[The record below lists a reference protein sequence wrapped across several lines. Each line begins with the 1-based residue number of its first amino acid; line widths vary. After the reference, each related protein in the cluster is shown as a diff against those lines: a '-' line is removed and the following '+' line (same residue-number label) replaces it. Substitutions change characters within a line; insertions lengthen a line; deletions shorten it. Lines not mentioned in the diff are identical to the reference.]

1 DRLVFDIQTQIAET
15 FGFKTTDTR
24 RASEYLM
31 QRYYWAAKAVT
42 QLNTIL
48 LQNIE
53 AHLFPQ
59 QAVPRPLN
67 ERFNEVN
74 GFVDIAHDKVFE

>member
-1 DRLVFDIQTQIAET
+1 
-15 FGFKTTDTR
+15 
-24 RASEYLM
+24 M
-31 QRYYWAAKAVT
+31 QRYYWAAKTVT

-59 QAVPRPLN
+59 QAVPR
-67 ERFNEVN
+67 RSTS
-74 GFVDIAHDKVFE
+74 ASTRSTA